1 MNRSTDSN
9 PQLSPPDSSTRPGPP
24 ARDGSFSGRLKAL
37 SICDVLEFLR
47 VLNRRGVL
55 VLRDEGREVS
65 VQVRDGQVVGVRS
78 NHSDGNL
85 AGFLFREEQISR
97 EQMEAALER
106 ERSGERPARI
116 LIEAGILAPKGLW
129 EVLRRQAQ
137 KIINDLFEWEKGEFR
152 FHEAQEIPGG
162 GMDLG
167 LPILD
172 MVGGGIRSVRNT
184 QLFTERMPSELS
196 VFEATSPR
204 DAGTSLA
211 LEPHERYVLKLID
224 GERSLAEV
232 VRASEIGRAESLRV
246 IFLLFST
253 GYLKMRA
260 HQAPAAQPRDEET
273 LPLIRR
279 YNEMFAFLH
288 SYLVKEVGPI
298 GEAILS
304 RYLLDQKKQQPA
316 LLGEQNLGRDGT
328 LDERLLQKSLR
339 NLGNGSGS
347 DLLLDG
353 LNELL
358 YSELLAIRRT
368 LGPHHEGRAVQGLRE
383 LGLQP
388 VLHPDAAPEQARK
401 E

>member
-1 MNRSTDSN
+1 MNRSADSN
-9 PQLSPPDSSTRPGPP
+9 PQVAPTESSTRPGPP

-65 VQVRDGQVVGVRS
+65 VQVREGRVVRLLS
-78 NHSDGNL
+78 NHPDGNL
-85 AGFLFREEQISR
+85 AGFLFCEEQISR
-97 EQMEAALER
+97 EQMETALER
-106 ERSGERPARI
+106 ERNGERPARI
-116 LIEAGILAPKGLW
+116 LIEAGVLTPKGLW

-137 KIINDLFEWEKGEFR
+137 RIINELFEWEKGEFR

-167 LPILD
+167 LPILE

-184 QLFTERMPSELS
+184 QLFSERMPSEQS

-204 DAGTSLA
+204 EAGGSLA
-211 LEPHERYVLKLID
+211 LEPHERYVQTLID
-224 GERSLAEV
+224 GEKSLAEV

-260 HQAPAAQPRDEET
+260 HQAPVTQPRDEET

-279 YNEMFAFLH
+279 YNEMFGFLH

-304 RYLLDQKKQQPA
+304 RYLL
-316 LLGEQNLGRDGT
+316 
-328 LDERLLQKSLR
+328 
-339 NLGNGSGS
+339 
-347 DLLLDG
+347 
-353 LNELL
+353 
-358 YSELLAIRRT
+358 
-368 LGPHHEGRAVQGLRE
+368 
-383 LGLQP
+383 
-388 VLHPDAAPEQARK
+388 
-401 E
+401 

>member
-1 MNRSTDSN
+1 MNRSADSN
-9 PQLSPPDSSTRPGPP
+9 PQLPASDSSTRPGPP

-65 VQVRDGQVVGVRS
+65 VQVREGQVVGVLS
-78 NHSDGNL
+78 NHPDGSL
-85 AGFLFREEQISR
+85 AGFLFHEEQISR
-97 EQMEAALER
+97 EQMETALER
-106 ERSGERPARI
+106 ERNGERPARI
-116 LIEAGILAPKGLW
+116 LIEAGVLSPKGLW

-137 KIINDLFEWEKGEFR
+137 RIINDLFEWEKGEFR
-152 FHEAQEIPGG
+152 FHEAQELPGG

-167 LPILD
+167 LSILE

-184 QLFTERMPSELS
+184 QLFTQRMPSEQS
-196 VFEATSPR
+196 VFEATPAR
-204 DAGTSLA
+204 ETAASLA
-211 LEPHERYVLKLID
+211 LEPHERYVRTLID

-232 VRASEIGRAESLRV
+232 VRASEIGRAETLRV

-260 HQAPAAQPRDEET
+260 HQAPMAQPRDEET

-304 RYLLDQKKQQPA
+304 RYLLDQKKQQPE
-316 LLGEQNLGRDGT
+316 LLGEQILGRDGT
-328 LDERLLQKSLR
+328 LDERLLQKSIR
-339 NLGNGSGS
+339 SLGNGSGA
-347 DLLLDG
+347 DPLLDG

-368 LGPHHEGRAVQGLRE
+368 LGPQHEGRAVQGLRE

-388 VLHPDAAPEQARK
+388 VLHTESTLERAQK